1 MRVSVYEDNEDSM
14 NLLRASIKANEMI
27 DSLECDPIT
36 NLRRTQRTLI
46 ASAESA
52 QYQKVSEQRYN
63 VLDYAP

>member
-36 NLRRTQRTLI
+36 SLRRTQHTLI
-46 ASAESA
+46 ASAEST
-52 QYQKVSEQRYN
+52 QYQNVSEQRYN
-63 VLDYAP
+63 MLDYAP